1 MKKMPK
7 TIKASGKTVEDAI
20 KNGLEKLDALI
31 SEVNF
36 EVLDE
41 GDRGSFLFGRGG
53 HDAVVR
59 IELKQGRRSEGRSE
73 GRGAKGKGNRTQQ
86 RGKRTR
92 SSRPERDTTQ
102 AKGKGVDTPPNAE
115 YAGPELTEA
124 DFFKGIDTEKESSTR
139 SGEGRNKKRDSNRG
153 ERQSSRS
160 TKSREDSKR
169 PQQEKRPQQDE
180 YIEPDIHAEEV
191 DFAAGMVDDIL
202 HILDI
207 DAEIEIREPLTPA
220 EGIGSSLAVIDIMG
234 MDLGMLIG
242 RRGESLLAFQYLV
255 NAAMTRHSP
264 NRGGIMLDIEHYRQR
279 RAEEIVSLAERM
291 AEQVQ
296 ETGAPITLEPMSPAE
311 RRIVHLALE
320 GIDDIETNSVGG
332 GESRKVVISAVYDD
346 E

>member
-1 MKKMPK
+1 MQK
-7 TIKASGKTVEDAI
+7 IEANGKTVEDAI
-20 KNGLEKLDALI
+20 RNGLKQLNASM
-31 SEVNF
+31 SEVNI

-41 GDRGSFLFGRGG
+41 GDRGSFIFGRGG
-53 HDAVVR
+53 RDAVAR
-59 IELKQGRRSEGRSE
+59 IELKQGRRSE

-92 SSRPERDTTQ
+92 SSRPERDTTR
-102 AKGKGVDTPPNAE
+102 AKGKGVDTPPPNAE

-124 DFFKGIDTEKESSTR
+124 DFFKDIDTEKESSTR

-160 TKSREDSKR
+160 TKSREDS
-169 PQQEKRPQQDE
+169 KRPQQDE

>member
-1 MKKMPK
+1 MPK

-59 IELKQGRRSEGRSE
+59 IELKPKRRGQARASKGQSKPPQREKRARTEKSDNRKGR
-73 GRGAKGKGNRTQQ
+73 
-86 RGKRTR
+86 
-92 SSRPERDTTQ
+92 
-102 AKGKGVDTPPNAE
+102 GVDTPPNAE

-124 DFFKGIDTEKESSTR
+124 DFFKGVDSKNNSSAKNNGGQRGRRESSRDRKAPKDSSARKDSTDR
-139 SGEGRNKKRDSNRG
+139 KDSSAREG
-153 ERQSSRS
+153 SRR
-160 TKSREDSKR
+160 T
-169 PQQEKRPQQDE
+169 QQDE
-180 YIEPDIHAEEV
+180 YREPNINAEEV

-207 DAEIEIREPLTPA
+207 DAEIEIREPITPA
-220 EGIGSSLAVIDIMG
+220 EGIGSSLAVIDIIG

-255 NAAMTRHSP
+255 NAALTRQFP
-264 NRGGIMLDIEHYRQR
+264 NKGGIMLDIEHYRQR
-279 RAEEIVSLAERM
+279 RSEEIVSLAQRM

-320 GIDDIETNSVGG
+320 GMNDIETNSVGG
-332 GESRKVVISAVYDD
+332 GDNRKVVIGVVYDD

>member
-1 MKKMPK
+1 MPK

-20 KNGLEKLDALI
+20 KNGLEKLDALM

-59 IELKQGRRSEGRSE
+59 IEMKPKRRAPTRAPTRAPARAPARAS
-73 GRGAKGKGNRTQQ
+73 KGQSKSPQ
-86 RGKRTR
+86 REKRTR
-92 SSRPERDTTQ
+92 TEKPGNRKDR
-102 AKGKGVDTPPNAE
+102 GVDTPPNAE

-124 DFFKGIDTEKESSTR
+124 DFFKDVDAKNNSSAKNNGGQKGKRESSRDRKVSKDSTAR
-139 SGEGRNKKRDSNRG
+139 EG
-153 ERQSSRS
+153 SRR
-160 TKSREDSKR
+160 T
-169 PQQEKRPQQDE
+169 QQDE
-180 YIEPDIHAEEV
+180 YREPDIHAEEV

-207 DAEIEIREPLTPA
+207 DAEIEIREPITPA
-220 EGIGSSLAVIDIMG
+220 EGIGSSLAVIDIIG

-255 NAAMTRHSP
+255 NAALTRQFP
-264 NRGGIMLDIEHYRQR
+264 NKGGIMLDIEHYRQR
-279 RAEEIVSLAERM
+279 RSEEIVSLAQRM

-296 ETGAPITLEPMSPAE
+296 ETGSPITLEPMSPAE

-320 GIDDIETNSVGG
+320 GMSDIETNSVGG
-332 GESRKVVISAVYDD
+332 GDNRKVVIGVVYDD

>member
-1 MKKMPK
+1 MQK
-7 TIKASGKTVEDAI
+7 IEANGKTVEDAI
-20 KNGLEKLDALI
+20 RNGLKQLDASM
-31 SEVNF
+31 SEVNI

-41 GDRGSFLFGRGG
+41 GDRGSFIFGRGG
-53 HDAVVR
+53 RDAVVR
-59 IELKQGRRSEGRSE
+59 IELKQGKRSE
-73 GRGAKGKGNRTQQ
+73 GRGAKGKGNRTQ
-86 RGKRTR
+86 RGKRPR
-92 SSRPERDTTQ
+92 SNRADRSTTQ
-102 AKGKGVDTPPNAE
+102 AKGKGTNTPPNAE

-124 DFFKGIDTEKESSTR
+124 DFFKGVDTEKEPSTR
-139 SGEGRNKKRDSNRG
+139 SGEGRNRKRDSNRG
-153 ERQSSRS
+153 ERQSSKP
-160 TKSREDSKR
+160 TKSREGSRR
-169 PQQEKRPQQDE
+169 PKQEE

-220 EGIGSSLAVIDIMG
+220 EGIGSSLAVIDIIG

-255 NAAMTRHSP
+255 NAAMTRHFP

-320 GIDDIETNSVGG
+320 GMNDIETNSVGG
-332 GESRKVVISAVYDD
+332 GDNRKVVISAIYDD